1 MLELHQIDKAYEGQP
16 LLNKISFQVNPGET
30 VCLLGP
36 SGSGKSTL
44 LRIIAGLELP
54 DAGQVLWDGR
64 DLAETPPHRRGF
76 GLMFQDY
83 ALFPHRNVAQNVAF
97 GLRMQGLP
105 REEIEPRVSQA
116 LERVNMQAF
125 GQRKV
130 TDLSGGEQQRVA
142 LARALAPS
150 PRLLMLDEP
159 MGALDRSLREQLSLE
174 LRGILHATRIPAIY
188 VTHDQEEAFSIAD
201 RLVLLHAGQ
210 VAQQGAPADVYAAPA
225 SLWVARFF
233 GMGSLLEGQV
243 LKAAPFQVSTLV
255 GIFQP
260 HCQHGS
266 QHSPGERVTLLVRH
280 RPVEAGLEGE
290 EAPGVNHLEG
300 VVEDAVF
307 DGKEFRVG
315 LQAANGTRLFFYL
328 PAPLSPGKKVSIH
341 LKPEAL
347 LCLGK
352 MEG

>member
-1 MLELHQIDKAYEGQP
+1 MLELRHIDKSYEGHP
-16 LLNKISFQVNPGET
+16 LLDGVSFQVNPGET

-54 DAGQVLWDGR
+54 DAGQVLWDGL
-64 DLAETPPHRRGF
+64 DLAKTPPHRRGF

-105 REEIEPRVSQA
+105 HEEIEPRVSQA
-116 LERVNMQAF
+116 LERVNLQSF
-125 GQRKV
+125 GNRKV

-142 LARALAPS
+142 LARALAPR

-159 MGALDRSLREQLSLE
+159 LGALDRSLREQLSLE
-174 LRGILHATRIPAIY
+174 LRSILHDTRIPAIY

-201 RLVLLHAGQ
+201 RLVLLNTGQ
-210 VAQQGAPADVYAAPA
+210 VAQEGTPAEVYSAPA
-225 SLWVARFF
+225 SAWVARFF
-233 GMGSLLEGQV
+233 GMGSLLEGEV
-243 LKAAPFQVSTLV
+243 LRSAPFQVITPI
-255 GIFQP
+255 GIFEP
-260 HCQHGS
+260 VCQHSS
-266 QHSPGERVTLLVRH
+266 QHSAGDKVTLLVRP
-280 RPVEAGLEGE
+280 RPVEASLDGMESSKVNYIEGL
-290 EAPGVNHLEG
+290 
-300 VVEDAVF
+300 VEDSVF
-307 DGKEFRVG
+307 DGKEFRVS
-315 LQAANGTRLFFYL
+315 LQAADGARVFFYL
-328 PAPLSPGKKVSIH
+328 PAPLSPGKRVSIH

-352 MEG
+352 LEA